1 MSSSRALLFCA
12 GLCLF
17 CAICLGASPTL
28 AGTVRISVLKTGTVQ
43 WEFDIIREHGLAK
56 AAGLTIDRTALASPQ
71 AGKVALRGGSA
82 DVIVSDWLWVSRE
95 RDLGADLVFYPYSTA
110 LGAVMV
116 PPNSTIHS
124 LADLRGKT
132 IGVAGGPIDKS
143 WLLLQALA
151 KRQGLDLKRDA
162 HVVYGAPPLLTAEL
176 KQGKLDAMLNFWNF
190 CTRLETE
197 GYRRL
202 IGVEDMLPKFGV
214 KGPLAMIGYVF
225 DGKWAAANRET
236 VAKFLQVTHEAK
248 HILATSDAEWQRIAP
263 LVHVKS
269 AAALKTYRDYYRA
282 GIPNRPIADE
292 EADARR
298 LYRVLAKLGGK
309 ALVGDST
316 KLAPG
321 TFYHPPAA
329 K

>member
-1 MSSSRALLFCA
+1 MFISRRVFTVALVCLTSAVCFAA
-12 GLCLF
+12 GS
-17 CAICLGASPTL
+17 AH

-43 WEFDIIREHGLAK
+43 WEFNVIAEHGLAK
-56 AAGLTIDRTALASPQ
+56 AAGLTIDRTSLASPQ

-110 LGAVMV
+110 LGSVMV
-116 PPNSTIHS
+116 PAKSKIQTI
-124 LADLRGKT
+124 ADLKGKT

-151 KRQGLDLKRDA
+151 KRQGIDLKHEA
-162 HVVYGAPPLLTAEL
+162 HIVYGAPPLLTAEL

-190 CTRLETE
+190 CTRLETQ

-225 DGKWAAANRET
+225 DGKWAAAHPKT
-236 VAKFLQVTHEAK
+236 VAQFLQVTHKAK
-248 HILATSDAEWQRIAP
+248 EMLATSDAEWKRIAP

-269 AAALKTYRDYYRA
+269 TAALKTYRDYYRA
-282 GIPNRPIADE
+282 GIPTRPIADQ
-292 EADARR
+292 EADARK

-309 ALVGDST
+309 ALVGGST
-316 KLAPG
+316 ELAPG
-321 TFYHPPAA
+321 TFYHPAA
-329 K
+329 TN

>member
-1 MSSSRALLFCA
+1 MSISRVLSVCA
-12 GLCLF
+12 QLCLA
-17 CAICLGASPTL
+17 CAICLGAGRAD

-43 WEFDIIREHGLAK
+43 WEFNVIAAHGLAK
-56 AAGLTIDRTALASPQ
+56 AAGLTIDKTSLASPQ

-116 PPNSTIHS
+116 PPKSKIRT
-124 LADLRGKT
+124 LADLKGKT
-132 IGVAGGPIDKS
+132 LGVAGGPIDKS
-143 WLLLQALA
+143 WLLLQAYA
-151 KRQGLDLKRDA
+151 KRQGIDLKRDA
-162 HVVYGAPPLLTAEL
+162 HVVYGAPPLLAAKM
-176 KQGKLDAMLNFWNF
+176 KQGEFDAMLNFWNF
-190 CTRLETE
+190 CTRLETQ

-214 KGPLAMIGYVF
+214 KGPLAMVGYVF
-225 DGKWAAANRET
+225 DGKWAAAHPKT
-236 VAKFLQVTHEAK
+236 IAAFLQATRKAK
-248 HILATSDAEWQRIAP
+248 QMLATSDAEWQRIAP

-269 AAALKTYRDYYRA
+269 DAALKTYRDYYRA
-282 GIPNRPIADE
+282 GIPTRPIAAE
-292 EADARR
+292 EADAGK

-316 KLAPG
+316 RLAPG
-321 TFYHPPAA
+321 TFYHPPTA

>member
-1 MSSSRALLFCA
+1 MFISRVLSVCA
-12 GLCLF
+12 RLCLVGGIF
-17 CAICLGASPTL
+17 LGAGAAY

-43 WEFDIIREHGLAK
+43 WEFNVIAEHGLAK
-56 AAGLTIDRTALASPQ
+56 AAGLTIDRTSLASPQ

-82 DVIVSDWLWVSRE
+82 DAIVSDWLWVSRE

-110 LGAVMV
+110 LGSVMV
-116 PPNSTIHS
+116 PANSKIHS
-124 LADLRGKT
+124 IADLKGKT

-151 KRQGLDLKRDA
+151 KRQGIDLKRDA
-162 HVVYGAPPLLTAEL
+162 HIVYGAPPLLTAEL
-176 KQGKLDAMLNFWNF
+176 KQGRLDAMLNFWNF
-190 CTRLETE
+190 CTRLETQ

-225 DGKWAAANRET
+225 DGKWAAAHPDT
-236 VAKFLQVTHEAK
+236 VAQFLKVTHEAK
-248 HILATSDAEWQRIAP
+248 EKLATSDAEWKRIAP

-269 AAALKTYRDYYRA
+269 AGALKTYRDYYRA
-282 GIPNRPIADE
+282 GIPTRPIAEE
-292 EADARR
+292 EADAGK

-309 ALVGDST
+309 ALVGNS
-316 KLAPG
+316 KQLAPG
-321 TFYHPPAA
+321 TFYHPPTA

>member
-1 MSSSRALLFCA
+1 MSISRVMFFCA
-12 GLCLF
+12 RLSVMCALCF
-17 CAICLGASPTL
+17 GAGSAY

-43 WEFDIIREHGLAK
+43 WEFNVIREHGLAK
-56 AAGLTIDRTALASPQ
+56 AVGLTIDRTSLASPQ

-116 PPNSTIHS
+116 PANSKIHTI
-124 LADLRGKT
+124 ADLKGKT

-151 KRQGLDLKRDA
+151 KRQGVDLKKQA
-162 HVVYGAPPLLTAEL
+162 HIVYGAPPLLVAEL
-176 KQGKLDAMLNFWNF
+176 KQGKLDATLNFWNF
-190 CTRLETE
+190 CTRLETQ

-202 IGVEDMLPKFGV
+202 IGVEDMLPKFGI
-214 KGPLAMIGYVF
+214 KGPLPLIGYVF
-225 DGKWAAANRET
+225 HGKWAAAHPDT
-236 VAKFLQVTHEAK
+236 VAKFLALTHKAK
-248 HILATSDAEWQRIAP
+248 EMLATSDAEWKRIAP

-282 GIPNRPIADE
+282 GIPTRPITED
-292 EADARR
+292 EADARK

-309 ALVGDST
+309 RLVGNG
-316 KLAPG
+316 KELAPG
-321 TFYHPPAA
+321 TFYHPAAA

>member
-1 MSSSRALLFCA
+1 MSLSRVLFSCA
-12 GLCLF
+12 QLCLAG
-17 CAICLGASPTL
+17 AICLGAGRAD

-43 WEFDIIREHGLAK
+43 WEFNVIAAHGLAK

-116 PPNSTIHS
+116 PPNSKIRT
-124 LADLRGKT
+124 LADLKGKT

-151 KRQGLDLKRDA
+151 KRQGIDLKRDA
-162 HVVYGAPPLLTAEL
+162 NVVYGAPPLLAAKL
-176 KQGKLDAMLNFWNF
+176 KQGELDAMLNFWNF
-190 CTRLETE
+190 CTRLETQ

-225 DGKWAAANRET
+225 DGKWAAAHPKT
-236 VAKFLQVTHEAK
+236 IAAFLKVTGKAK
-248 HILATSDAEWQRIAP
+248 HILATSDAEWKRIAP
-263 LVHVKS
+263 LVRVKG

-282 GIPNRPIADE
+282 GIPERPIAAQ

-298 LYRVLAKLGGK
+298 LYRVLAKLGGN
-309 ALVGDST
+309 ALVGNNNE
-316 KLAPG
+316 LAPG
-321 TFYHPPAA
+321 TFYRPAA
-329 K
+329 AK